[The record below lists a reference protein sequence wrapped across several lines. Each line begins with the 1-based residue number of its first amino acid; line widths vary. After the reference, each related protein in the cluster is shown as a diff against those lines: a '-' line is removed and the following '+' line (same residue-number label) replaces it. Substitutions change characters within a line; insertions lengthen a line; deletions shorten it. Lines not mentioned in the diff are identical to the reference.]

1 MLETK
6 RVTALF
12 VDARLLYGEAIG
24 LLEYGKLRIAAEVA
38 WGATKRATDALIL
51 SRTGEEPRS
60 TAQTSGGVRAL
71 SRQDQA
77 LEVLRASYRDRAR
90 LLHGKCFYH
99 GDCEPR
105 DTVVG
110 VVRGTADYIHD
121 TSVLAET

>member
-1 MLETK
+1 MLETE

-77 LEVLRASYRDRAR
+77 HEVLRASYRDRAR

-110 VVRGTADYIHD
+110 VVRGTRGLYP
-121 TSVLAET
+121 